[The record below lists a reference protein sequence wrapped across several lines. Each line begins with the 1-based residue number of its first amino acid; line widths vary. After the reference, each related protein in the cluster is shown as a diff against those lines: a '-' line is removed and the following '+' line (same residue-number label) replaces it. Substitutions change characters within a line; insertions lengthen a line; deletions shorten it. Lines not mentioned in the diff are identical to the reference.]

1 MAKPKI
7 EKVAVTALRAQ
18 YRPRD
23 LALALKVMK
32 VGESFL
38 WPISSNDRAAIALAQ
53 VLLDR
58 QFVSRKEGHTF
69 RVGRVS

>member
-7 EKVAVTALRAQ
+7 ERVLVTARRAQ
-18 YRPRD
+18 HRPRD

-38 WPISSNDRAAIALAQ
+38 WPVSSNDRAAIALAQ

-58 QFVSRKEGHTF
+58 QFVTRREGKTF